1 MKPIGYWLNRT
12 DQAITRYMNEML
24 QEFGLTR
31 VAWQVLNLI
40 HDTPD
45 ATDVGVLSALSA
57 NADIHTLTAA
67 VETVLADGW
76 ASRPAP
82 DRLTLTCRGRQ
93 GLTEVAERVT
103 TFRDRSTSG
112 ISADEYR
119 TAVLVLERMTRN
131 LETSTGA
138 DLTDEEARGPGG

>member
-12 DQAITRYMNEML
+12 DQAITRYMNGML

-31 VAWQVLNLI
+31 VAWQVLNVV
-40 HDTPD
+40 HDTPE
-45 ATDVGVLSALSA
+45 ATDVDVRSALSA

-82 DRLTLTCRGRQ
+82 ERLTLTRSGRRR
-93 GLTEVAERVT
+93 LNEVAERVA
-103 TFRDRSTSG
+103 TFRDLSTSG
-112 ISADEYR
+112 ISPDEYR
-119 TAVLVLERMTRN
+119 TAVLVLERMALN
-131 LETSTGA
+131 LETATGA
-138 DLTDEEARGPGG
+138 DLTGQGAWSLRG

>member
-1 MKPIGYWLNRT
+1 MKPIGHWLNRT
-12 DQAITRYMNEML
+12 DQAITRYMNDML

-31 VAWQVLNLI
+31 VAWQVLNVI

-45 ATDVGVLSALSA
+45 ATDVDVLSTLSA

-82 DRLTLTCRGRQ
+82 DRLTLTCSGRQ
-93 GLTEVAERVT
+93 GLTEVAERVA
-103 TFRDRSTSG
+103 TFRDLSTSG
-112 ISADEYR
+112 IAPDEYH
-119 TAVLVLERMTRN
+119 TAVLVLERMAHN
-131 LETSTGA
+131 LETATGA
-138 DLTDEEARGPGG
+138 DVTEEEVRGPGG

>member
-12 DQAITRYMNEML
+12 DPAITRYMNDML

-31 VAWQVLNLI
+31 VAWQVLNVI

-45 ATDVGVLSALSA
+45 ATDVDVLSALSA

-67 VETVLADGW
+67 VEAVLAGGW

-82 DRLTLTCRGRQ
+82 DRFALTRSGRRR
-93 GLTEVAERVT
+93 LNEVAERVA
-103 TFRDRSTSG
+103 TFRALSTSG
-112 ISADEYR
+112 ISPDEYR
-119 TAVLVLERMTRN
+119 TAVLVLERMTHN
-131 LETSTGA
+131 LETATDA
-138 DLTDEEARGPGG
+138 DLTEEEAWSSRG